1 MRSGWAAPFGAA
13 AMLAAAQAAAPK
25 RDFRGLEPGMTV
37 AQAEAAAGRN
47 GMTCSTGFAGLTT
60 CRGGDATV
68 VLETTGR
75 RGNHVFQLQV
85 SLAGHYDAAAMKA
98 RLTAFYGLTP
108 SPATPDVYDT
118 AAGQQLMLLEIGTS
132 STVFYL
138 TSESVLHDDGAAL
151 PPPKL

>member
-1 MRSGWAAPFGAA
+1 MTSRRAAL
-13 AMLAAAQAAAPK
+13 LATVASLASAQAAEPK

-47 GMTCSTGFAGLTT
+47 GMTCSTDFTGQTT
-60 CRGGDATV
+60 CRGGDASV

-75 RGNHVFQLQV
+75 RGNHVYQLQV
-85 SLAGHYDAAAMKA
+85 SLAGHYDVAEMKA
-98 RLTAFYGLTP
+98 RLTRFYGLTP
-108 SPATPDVYDT
+108 SPITPDVFDT
-118 AAGQQLMLLEIGTS
+118 AARQQLMLLEIGTT

-138 TSESVLHDDGAAL
+138 TSKSVLRGDSEVL